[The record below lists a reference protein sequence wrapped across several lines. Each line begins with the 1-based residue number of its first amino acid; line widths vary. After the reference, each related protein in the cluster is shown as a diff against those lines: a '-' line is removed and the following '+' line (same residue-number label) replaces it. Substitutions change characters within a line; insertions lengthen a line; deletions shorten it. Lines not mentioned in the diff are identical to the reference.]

1 MPTLT
6 RRNPAIA
13 LAALASLAACAP
25 NSGGV
30 RGYTAFAATA
40 EVTEIDTEV
49 PLTAF
54 ANCFRRSA
62 TFLPFS
68 TFEQGGTSFVYRLRA
83 EDLWLEEMIVTSTP
97 SGGTTGELRVS
108 GIYDAGW
115 REILERDRLPA
126 LAACQ
131 TEAAIAQVSK

>member
-1 MPTLT
+1 MPTLN
-6 RRNPAIA
+6 RLNAA
-13 LAALASLAACAP
+13 AALAVLATLAACAP

-40 EVTEIDTEV
+40 QVTEIDADV
-49 PLTAF
+49 PLQAF
-54 ANCFRRSA
+54 ADCFRTRA
-62 TFLPFS
+62 IFLPFS
-68 TFEQGGTSFVYRLRA
+68 TFDQGADRFVYQLRA
-83 EDLWLEEMIVTSTP
+83 KDLWLEEMVVTPTK
-97 SGGTTGELRVS
+97 SGGITGDLRVS